1 MSVARP
7 PATLM
12 RNPLKNLLKK
22 HVIIAAGISA
32 VAAVAYKHF
41 VSDWRKAQYQE
52 FYRYLYHVAYFSL
65 FFSSF

>member
-1 MSVARP
+1 MSIARP

-32 VAAVAYKHF
+32 VAAFSYKHF
-41 VSDWRKAQYQE
+41 VSDWRKAKYQE
-52 FYRYLYHVAYFSL
+52 FYR
-65 FFSSF
+65 